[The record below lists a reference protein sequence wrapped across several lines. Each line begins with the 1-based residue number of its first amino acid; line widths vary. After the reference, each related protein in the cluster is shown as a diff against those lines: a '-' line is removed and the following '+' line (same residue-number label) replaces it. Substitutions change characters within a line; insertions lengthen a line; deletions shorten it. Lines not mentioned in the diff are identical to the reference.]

1 MLFLATA
8 RVRKIFRAVETST
21 MLIATFAA
29 LAASTAPPTRRI
41 RRLPSFSARVVLVLA
56 AILASRVE
64 FLSVALVSESLV
76 LSFRLN
82 VVSSQV
88 SFAHFLHKI
97 VLVKNRNLLHLKYCF
112 KEFNSGCARFD
123 SDKNLELC
131 LFSKELDV
139 DLSLFMQKNFN

>member
-8 RVRKIFRAVETST
+8 RVRKILRAVETST

-123 SDKNLELC
+123 RNKNLELC